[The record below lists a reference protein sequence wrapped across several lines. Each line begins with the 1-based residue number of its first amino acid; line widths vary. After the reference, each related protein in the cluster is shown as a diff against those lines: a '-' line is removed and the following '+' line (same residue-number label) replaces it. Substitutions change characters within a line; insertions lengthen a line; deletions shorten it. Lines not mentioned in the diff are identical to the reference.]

1 MKGCWGKYSAMS
13 KSAALAR
20 LKSLEPS
27 LRAQGVC
34 ALYLF
39 GSTARGEAGLDSDID
54 LLFDI
59 APNVRFSLF
68 DQAKIMCDL
77 SEALGTK
84 VDFVP
89 RRAIHPYIRARVEA
103 EQIKVFG

>member
-1 MKGCWGKYSAMS
+1 MNSAQT
-13 KSAALAR
+13 LAE
-20 LKSLEPS
+20 LKAWEPE
-27 LRAQGVC
+27 LRAQGIS

-39 GSTARGEAGLDSDID
+39 GSAARGDARPDSDID
-54 LLFDI
+54 LSFDI
-59 APNVRFSLF
+59 APDTKFSLF
-68 DQAKIMCDL
+68 DQAQIMYEL

-89 RRAIHPYIRARVEA
+89 RSAIHPFIRARVEA

>member
-1 MKGCWGKYSAMS
+1 MGM
-13 KSAALAR
+13 AAPETLHR
-20 LKSLEPS
+20 LKSLEAD

-39 GSTARGEAGLDSDID
+39 GSIARGEAGPSSDID
-54 LLFDI
+54 LAFDI
-59 APNVRFSLF
+59 APGVKFSLF
-68 DQAKIMCDL
+68 DQARIMNEL
-77 SEALGTK
+77 GNVLGTK

-89 RRAIHPYIRARVEA
+89 RDELHPYIRPRIES